1 MLFEHFLKITLFEII
16 NFSTHQTTDVPSAL
30 SLYHK
35 SLLIDILFF
44 HYPLFPQI
52 PRLGNLTFHDFDRN
66 NFSRG
71 LRITTRRTTI
81 HEELQ
86 SAPPMFLRETNF
98 ITLILTRTPSTIRPF
113 AEQYPSHHR
122 VIINPK
128 LPFHPL
134 LFPSSN
140 PITFHDFDHNLC
152 HAIQK

>member
-16 NFSTHQTTDVPSAL
+16 NFSTHQTTDMPSAL

-35 SLLIDILFF
+35 SLLIDTLFF

-86 SAPPMFLRETNF
+86 SRATNVF
-98 ITLILTRTPSTIRPF
+98 TRDKFHYVNTYSNAIYDTSVCRTISF
-113 AEQYPSHHR
+113 S
-122 VIINPK
+122 
-128 LPFHPL
+128 
-134 LFPSSN
+134 PSS
-140 PITFHDFDHNLC
+140 HY
-152 HAIQK
+152 